1 MSWFSAAR
9 ARLNLLFA
17 RRAAE
22 SRAAEEIG
30 FHIEMETERLIRD
43 QRLSRDEAHRRAIV
57 SFGGVTQHSET
68 LREGHGLAWLGG
80 FSLDLKLGARML
92 RKYPGL
98 TFVGGLAMAF
108 AIWVGAVIFQIMS
121 LFTHPSL
128 PLPDGDRIVQVG
140 NWDVETNGIEQRALH
155 DFIVWRATLT
165 SVTDL
170 GAYRDMSRNLITS
183 EGDARGVAGAEVTA
197 TAFRVAPTPPLLG
210 RVIQPADE
218 AAGAPPVVVLGYDLW
233 RNRFDGDRGV
243 IGRSVRLGEERAT
256 VIGVMPDGFAF
267 PVAHELWTPFRPDLL
282 DRTPR
287 GGPAITVFGK
297 LAAGVSIEEAQAEL
311 TTLGRRAAAEFPAT
325 HARLEPR
332 VGPYAEGLNDANLSD
347 LAIMGSIYFFA
358 LLLVVLVCSNV
369 ALLIFAR
376 AATRE
381 GELVVRSALGADRG
395 RIVMQLFAEALV
407 LGGVAAVV
415 GLAVADYALRT
426 WAVEFL
432 TFNIGSLPFWY
443 DLGLAPMTV
452 AYVLGLTV
460 LAAVI
465 AGVMPALKITRGLGS
480 RLKQG
485 TAGGGGV
492 RFGGVWTAVIIAQ
505 VAVTVA
511 FPSVVAIEQR
521 ELRRVKSFDIGFAA
535 DEYLGVLV
543 DLDDV
548 PGSSTDTAMAKE
560 AHRVRYGAALEELRR
575 RVAAEPGVTGVTFVD
590 RLPRLHHFEGLVE
603 VDFGADVP
611 RPEGLTGS
619 NPNMGVLEVSTAAI
633 DPSYFDVLNSP
644 ILAGR
649 AFDAADVVGEPR
661 VVIVDQA
668 FVDQVMHGR
677 NPIGRRLRYVNKPR
691 PGETEAP
698 PSPWFEIVGVVKEL
712 GMTDAYEQEILPGAY
727 WPTDLVHTAPMHMVV
742 HAAQDPMALIPRVR
756 EITAAIDPTLRLSDF
771 HRLDQVADSML
782 WIIRMWLRVS
792 VLLTAIAVLLS
803 LAGIYAV
810 LSFTVAR
817 RTREIGV
824 RVALGASRRRLV
836 AAIFRRPLTHVT
848 LGVLAGTSIIVFLAV
863 LVSAG
868 DGGMGRIEGGFSLG
882 NVALLLAYAALMLG
896 VCLLACVV
904 PTWRALNVEPT
915 EALRAE

>member
-1 MSWFSAAR
+1 MSIFSAAR
-9 ARLNLLFA
+9 TRLTLLFA

-22 SRAAEEIG
+22 SRADQEID
-30 FHIEMETERLIRD
+30 FHIEMETARLVREERL
-43 QRLSRDEAHRRAIV
+43 SHDEARRRALAA
-57 SFGGVTQHSET
+57 FGGVTRHKET
-68 LREGHGLAWLGG
+68 LRDGHGLAWLGG
-80 FSLDLKLGARML
+80 FSLDMKLGVRML

-98 TFVGGLAMAF
+98 TFIGGLAMAF
-108 AIWVGAVIFQIMS
+108 AIWVGAVIFQVLS
-121 LFTHPSL
+121 LFVHPTL

-140 NWDVETNGIEQRALH
+140 NWDLEASDVESRAMH
-155 DFIVWRATLT
+155 EFFAWRSALT

-170 GAYRDMSRNLITS
+170 GAYRDLSRNLITAD
-183 EGDARGVAGAEVTA
+183 GDARGVAGAEVTA
-197 TAFRVAPTPPLLG
+197 TAFRIAPTPPLLG

-218 AAGAPPVVVLGYDLW
+218 AAGAPPVVVLGYELW
-233 RNRFDGDRGV
+233 RNRFASDRGV
-243 IGRSVRLGEERAT
+243 IGRSVALGEERAT
-256 VIGVMPDGFAF
+256 VVGVMPEGFAF
-267 PVAHELWTPFRPDLL
+267 PVAHELWTQLRPDAL

-287 GGPAITVFGK
+287 AGPSITIFGK
-297 LAAGVSIEEAQAEL
+297 LAPGVSIDEAQAEL
-311 TTLGRRAAAEFPAT
+311 TTLGRRAATEFPTT

-332 VGPYAEGLNDANLSD
+332 VGPYAEGLSGTNLSD
-347 LAIMGSIYFFA
+347 LTIMGSIYFFA

-381 GELVVRSALGADRG
+381 GELVVRSALGADRS

-415 GLAVADYALRT
+415 GLIVADYALRT

-432 TFNIGSLPFWY
+432 TFNIGALPFWY
-443 DLGLAPMTV
+443 TLGLAPMTV
-452 AYVLGLTV
+452 AYALGLTV

-492 RFGGVWTAVIIAQ
+492 QFGGVWTAVIIAQ

-535 DEYLGVLV
+535 REYLGVLV
-543 DLDDV
+543 DIDDV
-548 PGSSTDTAMAKE
+548 PGASADTAKE
-560 AHRVRYGAALEELRR
+560 REAQRARYGAALEELRR
-575 RVAAEPGVTGVTFVD
+575 RVAAEPGVTAVTFID
-590 RLPRLHHFEGLVE
+590 RLPRLHHYEGDVE
-603 VDFGADVP
+603 VDFGGGVP
-611 RPEGLTGS
+611 RPAGLSGS
-619 NPNMGVLEVSTAAI
+619 SPGMGVVEVSTAAI
-633 DPSYFDVLNSP
+633 DPSYFAVLNSP
-644 ILAGR
+644 MLAGR
-649 AFDAADVVGEPR
+649 AFDAADAVGEPR

-668 FVDQVMHGR
+668 FVDQVMQGR
-677 NPIGRRLRYVNKPR
+677 NAIGRRLRYVNTPR
-691 PGETEAP
+691 RGETEPP
-698 PSPWFEIVGVVKEL
+698 PSPWFEIVGVVREL
-712 GMTDAYEQEILPGAY
+712 GMTDAYEQEILPGVY

-742 HAAQDPMALIPRVR
+742 HAPQDPMSLIPRVR
-756 EITAAIDPTLRLSDF
+756 EITAAIDPMLRLSDF
-771 HRLDQVADSML
+771 QRLDQVADSML

-810 LSFTVAR
+810 LSYTVAR

-824 RVALGASRRRLV
+824 RVALGASSQRLIV
-836 AAIFRRPLTHVT
+836 AIFRRPLTHVT
-848 LGVLAGTSIIVFLAV
+848 LGVLAGTLIIVFLAV
-863 LVSAG
+863 LVSGG
-868 DGGMGRIEGGFSLG
+868 DGGMGRIVGGFSLT
-882 NVALLLAYAALMLG
+882 NVALLLGYATFMLA